1 MARSRTWTA
10 AIAVVCAFTLTAGLA
25 ACSSSDGDSS
35 GGGGNTTGVTDTSIK
50 IGVAVSDLDGL
61 RAAGMALAPALTTQN
76 LSKRLTSYFDEWNAA
91 GGINGRQ
98 VEGVVMTWDPV
109 KPATAQR
116 DLKIHRI
123 QDLSL
128 VPTGNKPLHQHRRIY
143 PIWCVRRG
151 REDNA
156 ITTFQ
161 QIIQNTIHH

>member
-35 GGGGNTTGVTDTSIK
+35 GGGGNTTGVTDTSIR

-98 VEGVVMTWDPV
+98 D
-109 KPATAQR
+109 KASI
-116 DLKIHRI
+116 DDI
-123 QDLSL
+123 QLQTSEPDCVWFSM
-128 VPTGNKPLHQHRRIY
+128 VTGRQVSCAHKGNKQFTCKDGQPYSLI
-143 PIWCVRRG
+143 
-151 REDNA
+151 
-156 ITTFQ
+156 
-161 QIIQNTIHH
+161 